1 MNCEQVKELLSP
13 YLDSALAQEE
23 RRTVVTHL
31 AHCAECNRVLADF
44 QNFDTLLAR
53 MPRIGPDAA
62 LRERIFSSPAYFEL
76 TGTSGAL
83 DRRAQ
88 PTAPQQRVQSGA
100 HPHLVALPARD
111 PDQQPSAYR
120 GAGETARKGSKQQ
133 RNRGGWGQRVMQ
145 VVIAATV
152 LLTLGVGG
160 FIGWNLWLKQTTMA
174 NNSGGIT
181 PPAALQQGPIAA
193 GTRFVFLRNGA
204 LWSAPT
210 DGGDGVRRLTTA
222 QSVVATSWTVRPAL
236 VGRHA
241 GNLVAYID
249 LQQGFV
255 HTIRSDGQ
263 NDTVIRQPLFQP
275 GQGLQ
280 WQTTTGATIRDSLTW
295 SKDGSMLAFIAAP
308 RGVPQLYVYMPG
320 TREIRQVT
328 LPMPGA
334 VTHPV
339 WSPDNVRLAFEVQAN
354 GNVYLLDYNI
364 QASGVLT
371 LSTVSERPG
380 NTVLSL
386 DWSPNTA
393 IPALTWSIGG
403 AGHVHSIWTQRV
415 GVAQNIGPSLL
426 ASGDYLEAQYSQNG
440 SGGTGSWLLV
450 AGNPVGTVV
459 TLNLAGGIEKV
470 TAGQHISNAQ
480 WSPDGLSI
488 GYFTALAS
496 GSGTYHVV
504 NTLTGI
510 DTLIAKGVVTTPSP
524 AWSSDG
530 SHLVYSTGTRTLIV
544 DLQKPATARALKQQG
559 MVTAF
564 SWSAT
569 DPTRLVLV
577 QSNGQQGIYLIDT
590 QRYTSLQLDKGTIQ
604 GPLQWTEIP

>member
-13 YLDSALAQEE
+13 YLDNALAQEE
-23 RRTVVTHL
+23 SRTVITHL

-44 QNFDTLLAR
+44 QHFDTLLAR

-76 TGTSGAL
+76 TGTSGAR

-88 PTAPQQRVQSGA
+88 PTTPQQRVQPGA
-100 HPHLVALPARD
+100 HPHLVALPTRD
-111 PDQQPSAYR
+111 PDHSASR
-120 GAGETARKGSKQQ
+120 GAIGTASKGSGSA
-133 RNRGGWGQRVMQ
+133 RGGWGQRVMQ

-160 FIGWNLWLKQTTMA
+160 FIGWNLWQKQTTVA

-181 PPAALQQGPIAA
+181 PPAALQQGPIPA
-193 GTRFVFLRNGA
+193 GMRFVFLRNGA

-210 DGGDGVRRLTTA
+210 DGGDGVRRLTA
-222 QSVVATSWTVRPAL
+222 PQNSVATSWTVRPAL
-236 VGRHA
+236 VGRYA
-241 GNLVAYID
+241 GNMVAYID

-263 NDTVIRQPLFQP
+263 NDTVIRQALFQP
-275 GQGLQ
+275 GQALP
-280 WQTTTGATIRDSLTW
+280 WQTATGATIRDSLTW
-295 SKDGSMLAFIAAP
+295 SQDGSMLAFLAAP
-308 RGVPQLYVYMPG
+308 RGVPQLYVYMLATG
-320 TREIRQVT
+320 EIRQVT

-334 VTHPV
+334 VSRPV
-339 WSPDNVRLAFEVQAN
+339 WSPDSVRLAFEVQAG
-354 GNVYLLDYNI
+354 GNVSILDYNT
-364 QASGVLT
+364 QTRGVLT
-371 LSTVSERPG
+371 LSTLPERPG
-380 NTVLSL
+380 DAVLAL
-386 DWSPNTA
+386 DWSSNTA

-415 GVAQNIGPSLL
+415 GVAENVGPSLL
-426 ASGDYLEAQYSQNG
+426 ISGDYLEARYSQNG
-440 SGGTGSWLLV
+440 SGPTGKWLLV
-450 AGNPVGTVV
+450 TGNAAGTIV

-470 TAGQHISNAQ
+470 AAGQQISDAQ

-488 GYFTALAS
+488 GYFAAVAS

-510 DTLIAKGVVTTPSP
+510 DTLIATGVVTNPSP

-530 SHLVYSTGTRTLIV
+530 SHLAYSTGTRTLIA
-544 DLQKPATARALKQQG
+544 DMQKPATAQALKQQG
-559 MVTAF
+559 TVTAF

-569 DPTRLVLV
+569 DPARLVLV
-577 QSNGQQGIYLIDT
+577 QNNGQQGIYLVDT
-590 QRYTSLQLDKGTIQ
+590 QHNTSLQLDKGTIQ

>member
-13 YLDSALAQEE
+13 YLDNALAQEE

-44 QNFDTLLAR
+44 QHFDTLLAC

-88 PTAPQQRVQSGA
+88 PTTPQQRVQPGA
-100 HPHLVALPARD
+100 HSHLVALPARD
-111 PDQQPSAYR
+111 PDHSASR
-120 GAGETARKGSKQQ
+120 GAIDTARKGSGSA
-133 RNRGGWGQRVMQ
+133 RGGWGQRVMQ

-160 FIGWNLWLKQTTMA
+160 FIGWNLWQKQTTVA

-181 PPAALQQGPIAA
+181 PPAALQQGPIPA
-193 GTRFVFLRNGA
+193 GMRFVFLRNGA

-210 DGGDGVRRLTTA
+210 DGGDGVHRLTAA
-222 QSVVATSWTVRPAL
+222 QNIVATSWTVRPAL
-236 VGRHA
+236 VGRYA
-241 GNLVAYID
+241 GNMVAYID

-263 NDTVIRQPLFQP
+263 NDTVIRQALFQP
-275 GQGLQ
+275 GQALS
-280 WQTTTGATIRDSLTW
+280 WQTATGATIRDSLTW
-295 SKDGSMLAFIAAP
+295 SQYGSMLAFLAAP
-308 RGVPQLYVYMPG
+308 RGVPQLYVYMLATG
-320 TREIRQVT
+320 EIRQVT

-334 VTHPV
+334 VSRTV
-339 WSPDNVRLAFEVQAN
+339 WSPDSVRLAFEVQTG
-354 GNVYLLDYNI
+354 GNVSILDYNT
-364 QASGVLT
+364 QTRGVLT
-371 LSTVSERPG
+371 LSTVFERPG
-380 NTVLSL
+380 DAVLAL
-386 DWSPNTA
+386 DWSSNTA

-415 GVAQNIGPSLL
+415 GVAENVGPSLL
-426 ASGDYLEAQYSQNG
+426 ISGDYLEAQYSQNG
-440 SGGTGSWLLV
+440 SDATGKWLLV
-450 AGNPVGTVV
+450 TRNAAGTIV

-470 TAGQHISNAQ
+470 TAGQQISDAQ

-488 GYFTALAS
+488 GYFAAVAS

-510 DTLIAKGVVTTPSP
+510 DTLIATGVVTNPSP

-530 SHLVYSTGTRTLIV
+530 SHLAYSTGTRTLIA
-544 DLQKPATARALKQQG
+544 DMQKPATAQALKQQG
-559 MVTAF
+559 TVTAF

-569 DPTRLVLV
+569 DPARLVLV
-577 QSNGQQGIYLIDT
+577 QGNGQQGIYLVDT
-590 QRYTSLQLDKGTIQ
+590 QHNTSLQLDKGTIQ